1 MDRAVEGGVH
11 TVTALGRVGEV
22 MYLTMEE
29 RKKAITTVV
38 DQVAGRVPVGCGC
51 IDLTFED
58 GLELGRIARTAGA
71 DFIMSRASVD
81 GDPIEYYRRLAEIIP
96 VMVYDQGVQREMRI
110 IEDIVPLV
118 EETGNVVALKI
129 SGLQEKV
136 TEAKEVLDIPI
147 LCGHEIMLLM
157 SYRMG
162 ADGACSAFAML
173 SPHEEVKLYDLA
185 MDKRWDEA
193 RDLFYGTHLP
203 LVNYLPGG
211 PGMMG
216 WSIIKNILYWEGV
229 IESPLV
235 RTPSLPASEAR
246 LAEARLIWDRIGSPA
261 AV

>member
-1 MDRAVEGGVH
+1 
-11 TVTALGRVGEV
+11 
-22 MYLTMEE
+22 
-29 RKKAITTVV
+29 
-38 DQVAGRVPVGCGC
+38 
-51 IDLTFED
+51 
-58 GLELGRIARTAGA
+58 
-71 DFIMSRASVD
+71 
-81 GDPIEYYRRLAEIIP
+81 
-96 VMVYDQGVQREMRI
+96 MRI
-110 IEDIVPLV
+110 SEDIVPLV

-136 TEAKEVLDIPI
+136 TEAKKVLDIPV

-157 SYRMG
+157 SYQMG

-185 MDKRWDEA
+185 MHKRWDEA

-211 PGMMG
+211 PGLMG

-235 RTPSLPASEAR
+235 R
-246 LAEARLIWDRIGSPA
+246 GSRP
-261 AV
+261 VKWCKSTSSC